1 MGSLQ
6 RICAHNRS
14 IHPYGDGD
22 PPRVAPRAGRKLLR
36 PVVIPEGRD
45 EAGVAAHIEE
55 TDREERQG
63 GDIRQGQTT
72 SSEEESQEE
81 LSRSWDPV
89 KIVDLWTYTH
99 LLGGHNTTCCLLGG
113 SSTFFCPWS
122 P

>member
-6 RICAHNRS
+6 RICAHNKS

-55 TDREERQG
+55 TDREVRQG
-63 GDIRQGQTT
+63 GDIRQGQTLA
-72 SSEEESQEE
+72 QKKKAK
-81 LSRSWDPV
+81 
-89 KIVDLWTYTH
+89 KI
-99 LLGGHNTTCCLLGG
+99 
-113 SSTFFCPWS
+113 
-122 P
+122 